1 MELGARESDARVI
14 ESDTVHLKSPA
25 GVTDSG
31 AGLGMTKSRFARFVI
46 FSAWHLRFAAVWHVV
61 APFTSGPWAALPRPT

>member
-1 MELGARESDARVI
+1 MELEARESDARVI

-31 AGLGMTKSRFARFVI
+31 AGLGMTKSRFARLVTFG
-46 FSAWHLRFAAVWHVV
+46 AWHLRFAAILHVV
-61 APFTSGPWAALPRPT
+61 APFTLSPWAALPRPT